1 MKETARHVKNNLR
14 NKKMERA
21 KKLYDEAVAGKK
33 FRFHFKDGHIMEG
46 YIIGWDIAFDDNE
59 NPVFDISK
67 DGQKIDEITFLSEL
81 ESYEIIG

>member
-1 MKETARHVKNNLR
+1 MKETAGHVKNNRR

-33 FRFHFKDGHIMEG
+33 FRFHFKDGHITEG
-46 YIIGWDIAFDDNE
+46 YIIGWDIAFDDE

-67 DGQKIDEITFLSEL
+67 DRQEIDEMNFLSEL
-81 ESYEIIG
+81 ESYEIRG